1 MSGHQISH
9 SGSNVQ
15 GPFIWSCSEQRINI
29 EIRGPTV
36 IAFNCAGRRL
46 EGGGGPEIYG
56 LAICHGSPIVGSPP
70 ARLITVL
77 PGLLR
82 SVRHQ
87 STATL
92 DLLQTPRRPFP
103 PPLSRCVLC
112 STRPILPPLASR
124 SPAQPAPAHRSYE
137 LVRPVSHPFAHPVAK
152 PLLVSVAAPTFP
164 WRV

>member
-46 EGGGGPEIYG
+46 EEG
-56 LAICHGSPIVGSPP
+56 
-70 ARLITVL
+70 ARKFTAWQ
-77 PGLLR
+77 
-82 SVRHQ
+82 SAMAHQ
-87 STATL
+87 SLAAHPQAHHGFARPPKERPAATL

-112 STRPILPPLASR
+112 STRPILPPLGSR